1 MDEAKLFLIESIA
14 LCDTFVCIKND
25 VLCEW
30 SDTFVLGT
38 KNMG

>member
-1 MDEAKLFLIESIA
+1 MDEAELFLIGSIA
-14 LCDTFVCIKND
+14 LCDTFVCMKNA

-38 KNMG
+38 KNVG